1 MIGRPFAMP
10 MIKPFIPKKIQ
21 PWLYLLCAV
30 IFQMVNTVYMG
41 SMQQMVGDLG
51 IMREDV
57 SFIFLCGVVG
67 VAMPFPILFRLK
79 FRYTNRQLELFSVS
93 GMIICI
99 LLTLALVNFTDVAL
113 TLPLMCLLSYC
124 CCFFKLMATFEVFSN
139 IQLWMTPKRDFEIF
153 FPLLYIVVLGDM
165 SASSWMS
172 QQLTYYCGSWQAT
185 QWFIVGVLLLVLLFM
200 YTCTQPFRSLGA
212 DMAVQLWGAL
222 QLVGQ

>member
-10 MIKPFIPKKIQ
+10 MIKPFIPKKVQ

-79 FRYTNRQLELFSVS
+79 FRYTNRQLELF
-93 GMIICI
+93 
-99 LLTLALVNFTDVAL
+99 
-113 TLPLMCLLSYC
+113 
-124 CCFFKLMATFEVFSN
+124 
-139 IQLWMTPKRDFEIF
+139 
-153 FPLLYIVVLGDM
+153 
-165 SASSWMS
+165 
-172 QQLTYYCGSWQAT
+172 
-185 QWFIVGVLLLVLLFM
+185 
-200 YTCTQPFRSLGA
+200 
-212 DMAVQLWGAL
+212 AV
-222 QLVGQ
+222 